1 MNLKLNASYIM
12 NIVGL
17 YYIEEHL
24 LQVKRFYIAAVTCEA
39 VSSLKN
45 TNFLDLNFK
54 FLLPENGSDPLS

>member
-1 MNLKLNASYIM
+1 M
-12 NIVGL
+12 NIFGL

-24 LQVKRFYIAAVTCEA
+24 LQVKRFYIAAEA

-54 FLLPENGSDPLS
+54 FLLPENGSDPLSW

>member
-1 MNLKLNASYIM
+1 M
-12 NIVGL
+12 NIFGL

-45 TNFLDLNFK
+45 TNFLDMNFK
-54 FLLPENGSDPLS
+54 FLLPENGSDPLSW